1 MSRTQT
7 WRIVITLIMIV
18 AAIYYSWPTVR
29 FWTMP
34 LAEKDQLI
42 KNNPAKM
49 FKMKQEAIR
58 LGRDL
63 QGGMYVVL
71 RVQMERLDESAKK
84 DAVDRALQIIRN
96 RIDQFGVTEPMIQ
109 KQGNDRVVVELPGFT
124 DTERAQKLIGE
135 TAQLQ
140 FKLLETSENSSLLLN
155 KIDKVLKELGISV
168 ESVTPESEDETAALQ
183 DSASADSAVATDS
196 SEAEVDVLADLLGE
210 QADSLSM
217 ADMLTEEELESPFS
231 IYLEP
236 IPGVAEPMWLVE
248 DEYVLNLKA
257 ILDRPEIKKIIPN
270 DVEFSWGTRTQ
281 IEKGRM
287 LARLY
292 LLKSR
297 VQMSGE
303 YLTDASPQTDQFG
316 SPHVA
321 FRLTREG
328 GRIFSRV
335 TGPNIGKP
343 LAIVLDGKVESAP
356 NIQDRI
362 RDQGRIT
369 LGGGATFEEARDL
382 SIVLKAGALPAPVE
396 IIESSVVGPSLGK
409 DSISKG
415 LTSSYIALILVLLFI
430 GIYYRLSGVIA
441 DIALVFNLFF
451 LLAAMAALRAT
462 LTMPGIAGIIL
473 TIGISVDS
481 NVLIFERVR
490 EEMLTG
496 KTIRAAID
504 AGYDRALLTIID
516 SHVTTLITAAVL
528 FIFGS
533 GPVKGF
539 AVSLFLGVSISLY
552 TALVI
557 TKAIFDIR
565 KGYKTLSI

>member
-7 WRIVITLIMIV
+7 WRIAITLLLVVI
-18 AAIYYSWPTVR
+18 AIYFSWPTIK
-29 FWTMP
+29 FWSMSQG
-34 LAEKDQLI
+34 ERDQLGAS
-42 KNNPAKM
+42 NPAKL
-49 FKMKQEAIR
+49 FAMKQEAIR

-71 RVQMERLDESAKK
+71 RVKMEQLDEKSRKG
-84 DAVDRALQIIRN
+84 AVDRALQIIRN
-96 RIDQFGVTEPMIQ
+96 RIDQFGVTEPTIQ
-109 KQGNDRVVVELPGFT
+109 TQGDDRIVVELPGFT
-124 DTERAQKLIGE
+124 DTDRAQKLIGE

-140 FKLLETSENSSLLLN
+140 FKLLETYENATLLLG
-155 KIDKVLKELGISV
+155 KIDKLMGEMGITV
-168 ESVTPESEDETAALQ
+168 ESVTPTGDVSSTPGAAETAPAG
-183 DSASADSAVATDS
+183 DTS
-196 SEAEVDVLADLLGE
+196 SVDVLADLTGKKTDLLTDTLATQE
-210 QADSLSM
+210 EMEMAFSM
-217 ADMLTEEELESPFS
+217 
-231 IYLEP
+231 YLENIGNNAP
-236 IPGVAEPMWLVE
+236 EWMVE
-248 DEYVLNLKA
+248 NDVVPNLKA
-257 ILDRPEIKKIIPN
+257 ILDKPEFKRLIPP
-270 DVEFSWGTRTQ
+270 DVEFAWGTRSD
-281 IEKGRM
+281 INKGRM
-287 LARLY
+287 MTPLY

-303 YLTDASPQTDQFG
+303 YLTDANPQTDQFG
-316 SPHVA
+316 KPIVS
-321 FRLTREG
+321 FQLTNEG

-362 RDQGRIT
+362 RDRGQISMGA
-369 LGGGATFEEARDL
+369 GATFTEAKDL

-396 IIESSVVGPSLGK
+396 IIESSVVGPSMGA
-409 DSISKG
+409 DSINKG
-415 LTSSYIALILVLLFI
+415 LTSSFVALLLVIIFI

-441 DIALVFNLFF
+441 DIALIFNLFF
-451 LLAAMAALRAT
+451 LLAGMAAMRAT

-473 TIGISVDS
+473 TMGISVDS
-481 NVLIFERVR
+481 NVLIFERIR
-490 EEMLTG
+490 EEMATG
-496 KTIRAAID
+496 KTIRASID

-516 SHVTTLITAAVL
+516 SHVTTLITAAIL

-539 AVSLFLGVSISLY
+539 AVSLFLGVLISLY

>member
-7 WRIVITLIMIV
+7 WRIAITLLLVVI
-18 AAIYYSWPTVR
+18 AIYFSWPTIK
-29 FWTMP
+29 FWSMSQG
-34 LAEKDQLI
+34 ERDQLGAS
-42 KNNPAKM
+42 NPAKL
-49 FKMKQEAIR
+49 FAMKQEAIR

-71 RVQMERLDESAKK
+71 RVKMEQLDEKSRKG
-84 DAVDRALQIIRN
+84 AVDRALQIIRN
-96 RIDQFGVTEPMIQ
+96 RIDQFGVTEPTIQ
-109 KQGNDRVVVELPGFT
+109 TQGDDRIVVELPGFT
-124 DTERAQKLIGE
+124 DTDRAQKLSGE

-140 FKLLETSENSSLLLN
+140 FMLLETYENATLLLG
-155 KIDKVLKELGISV
+155 KIDKLMGEMGITV
-168 ESVTPESEDETAALQ
+168 ESVTPTGDVSSTPGAAETAPAG
-183 DSASADSAVATDS
+183 DTS
-196 SEAEVDVLADLLGE
+196 SVDVLADLTGKKTDLLTDTLATQE
-210 QADSLSM
+210 EMEMAFSM
-217 ADMLTEEELESPFS
+217 
-231 IYLEP
+231 YLENIGNNAP
-236 IPGVAEPMWLVE
+236 EWMVE
-248 DEYVLNLKA
+248 NDVVPNLKA
-257 ILDRPEIKKIIPN
+257 ILDKPEFKRLIPP
-270 DVEFSWGTRTQ
+270 DVEFAWGTRSD
-281 IEKGRM
+281 INKGRM
-287 LARLY
+287 MTPLY

-303 YLTDASPQTDQFG
+303 YLTDANPQTDQFG
-316 SPHVA
+316 KPIVS
-321 FRLTREG
+321 FQLTNEG

-362 RDQGRIT
+362 RDRGQISMGA
-369 LGGGATFEEARDL
+369 GATFTEAKDL

-396 IIESSVVGPSLGK
+396 IIESSVVGPSMGA
-409 DSISKG
+409 DSINKG
-415 LTSSYIALILVLLFI
+415 LTSSFVALLLVIIFI

-441 DIALVFNLFF
+441 DIALIFNLFF
-451 LLAAMAALRAT
+451 LLAGMAAMRAT

-473 TIGISVDS
+473 TMGISVDS
-481 NVLIFERVR
+481 NVLIFERIR
-490 EEMLTG
+490 EEMATG
-496 KTIRAAID
+496 KTIRASID

-516 SHVTTLITAAVL
+516 SHVTTLITAAIL

-539 AVSLFLGVSISLY
+539 AVSLFLGVLISLY

>member
-18 AAIYYSWPTVR
+18 AAIYYSWPTVK

-34 LAEKDQLI
+34 QAEKEQLA

-49 FKMKQEAIR
+49 FKMKQDAIR

-109 KQGNDRVVVELPGFT
+109 KQGNDRVVIELPGFT

-140 FKLLETSENSSLLLN
+140 FKLLETPENASLLLN
-155 KIDKVLKELGISV
+155 KIDKALEELGISV
-168 ESVTPESEDETAALQ
+168 ENVTPEAEEETAAL
-183 DSASADSAVATDS
+183 SDSAVAADS
-196 SEAEVDVLADLLGE
+196 AEAEVDVLADLLGE

-236 IPGVAEPMWLVE
+236 IPGVAEPMWMVE

-281 IEKGRM
+281 IEKGRRM
-287 LARLY
+287 ARLY

-321 FRLTREG
+321 FQLTREG

-369 LGGGATFEEARDL
+369 LGGGATFNEARDL

-396 IIESSVVGPSLGK
+396 IIESSVIGPSLGR

-415 LTSSYIALILVLLFI
+415 LTSSYIALILVLVFI

-481 NVLIFERVR
+481 NVLIFERIR

-504 AGYDRALLTIID
+504 AGYARALLTIID

-539 AVSLFLGVSISLY
+539 AVALFLGVSISLY

>member
-7 WRIVITLIMIV
+7 WRVVITLIMIV

-29 FWTMP
+29 FWMTSG
-34 LAEKDQLI
+34 AEKDQLA
-42 KNNPAKM
+42 KNNPAKL
-49 FKMKQEAIR
+49 FRMKQEAIR

-71 RVQMERLDESAKK
+71 RVQMERLDENARK

-96 RIDQFGVTEPMIQ
+96 RIDEFGVTEPMIQ
-109 KQGNDRVVVELPGFT
+109 KQGNDRVVIELPGFT

-140 FKLLETSENSSLLLN
+140 FKLLETPENASLLLN
-155 KIDKVLKELGISV
+155 KIDKALEELGISV
-168 ESVTPESEDETAALQ
+168 ESVTPKAEEETAALQ
-183 DSASADSAVATDS
+183 DSTVTDSIVAADSAK
-196 SEAEVDVLADLLGE
+196 AEVNVLADLLGE
-210 QADSLSM
+210 QADSLGE
-217 ADMLTEEELESPFS
+217 ADILTEEELESPFS

-236 IPGVAEPMWLVE
+236 IPGMAEPMWMVE
-248 DEYVLNLKA
+248 NEYVLNLKA
-257 ILDRPEIKKIIPN
+257 ILDRPEIKKIIPS
-270 DVEFSWGTRTQ
+270 DVEFSWGTRAQ
-281 IEKGRM
+281 SEKGRIM
-287 LARLY
+287 TQLY

-321 FRLTREG
+321 FQLTREG

-369 LGGGATFEEARDL
+369 LGRGATFEEARDL

-415 LTSSYIALILVLLFI
+415 LTSSYIALILVLVFI

-481 NVLIFERVR
+481 NVLIFERIR
-490 EEMLTG
+490 EEMFTG
-496 KTIRAAID
+496 KTVRAAID

-516 SHVTTLITAAVL
+516 SHVTTLITAAIL
-528 FIFGS
+528 FMLGS

-557 TKAIFDIR
+557 TKVIFDIR
-565 KGYKTLSI
+565 KGYRTLSI

>member
-7 WRIVITLIMIV
+7 WRIAITLLLV
-18 AAIYYSWPTVR
+18 VVAIYFSWPTIKYWSMSQGER
-29 FWTMP
+29 
-34 LAEKDQLI
+34 DQLGAS
-42 KNNPAKM
+42 NPAKL
-49 FKMKQEAIR
+49 FAMKQEAIR

-71 RVQMERLDESAKK
+71 RVKMEQLDEKSRKG
-84 DAVDRALQIIRN
+84 AVDRALQIIRN
-96 RIDQFGVTEPMIQ
+96 RIDQFGVTEPTIQ
-109 KQGNDRVVVELPGFT
+109 TQGDDRIVVELPGFT
-124 DTERAQKLIGE
+124 DTDRAQKLIGE

-140 FKLLETSENSSLLLN
+140 FKLLETYENASLLLG
-155 KIDKVLKELGISV
+155 KIDKLMGEMGITV
-168 ESVTPESEDETAALQ
+168 ESVTPTGDVSSTPGATTESAPAGDT
-183 DSASADSAVATDS
+183 S
-196 SEAEVDVLADLLGE
+196 SVDVLADLTGKKTDLLTDTMATQE
-210 QADSLSM
+210 EMEMAFSM
-217 ADMLTEEELESPFS
+217 
-231 IYLEP
+231 YLENIGNNAP
-236 IPGVAEPMWLVE
+236 EWMVE
-248 DEYVLNLKA
+248 NDVVPNLKA
-257 ILDRPEIKKIIPN
+257 ILDKPEFKRLIPP
-270 DVEFSWGTRTQ
+270 DVEFAWGTRSD
-281 IEKGRM
+281 INKGRM
-287 LARLY
+287 MTPLY

-303 YLTDASPQTDQFG
+303 YLTDANPQTDQFG
-316 SPHVA
+316 KPIVS
-321 FRLTREG
+321 FQLTNEG

-362 RDQGRIT
+362 RDRGQISMGA
-369 LGGGATFEEARDL
+369 GATFTEAKDL

-396 IIESSVVGPSLGK
+396 IIESSVVGPSMGA
-409 DSISKG
+409 DSINKG
-415 LTSSYIALILVLLFI
+415 LTSSFVALLLVIIFI

-441 DIALVFNLFF
+441 DIALIFNLFF
-451 LLAAMAALRAT
+451 LLAAMAAMRAT

-473 TIGISVDS
+473 TMGISVDS
-481 NVLIFERVR
+481 NVLIFERIR
-490 EEMLTG
+490 EEMATG
-496 KTIRAAID
+496 KTIRASID

-516 SHVTTLITAAVL
+516 SHVTTLITAAIL

-539 AVSLFLGVSISLY
+539 AVSLFLGVLISLY

>member
-7 WRIVITLIMIV
+7 WRIAITLLLV
-18 AAIYYSWPTVR
+18 VVAIYFSWPTIKYWSMSQGER
-29 FWTMP
+29 
-34 LAEKDQLI
+34 DQLGAS
-42 KNNPAKM
+42 NPAKL
-49 FKMKQEAIR
+49 FAMKQEAIR

-71 RVQMERLDESAKK
+71 RVKMEQLDEKSRKG
-84 DAVDRALQIIRN
+84 AVDRALQIIRN
-96 RIDQFGVTEPMIQ
+96 RIDQFGVTEPTIQ
-109 KQGNDRVVVELPGFT
+109 TQGDDRIVVELPGFT
-124 DTERAQKLIGE
+124 DTDRAQKLIGE

-140 FKLLETSENSSLLLN
+140 FKLLETYENASLLLG
-155 KIDKVLKELGISV
+155 KIDKLMGEMGITV
-168 ESVTPESEDETAALQ
+168 ESVTPTGDVSSTPGATTESAP
-183 DSASADSAVATDS
+183 ASDTS
-196 SEAEVDVLADLLGE
+196 SVDVLADLTGKKTDLLTDTMATQE
-210 QADSLSM
+210 EMEMAFSM
-217 ADMLTEEELESPFS
+217 
-231 IYLEP
+231 YLENIGNNAP
-236 IPGVAEPMWLVE
+236 EWMVE
-248 DEYVLNLKA
+248 NDVVPNLKA
-257 ILDRPEIKKIIPN
+257 ILDKPEFKRLIPP
-270 DVEFSWGTRTQ
+270 DVEFAWGTRTD
-281 IEKGRM
+281 INKGRM
-287 LARLY
+287 MTPLY

-303 YLTDASPQTDQFG
+303 YLTDANPQTDQFG
-316 SPHVA
+316 KPIVS
-321 FRLTREG
+321 FQLTNEG

-362 RDQGRIT
+362 RDRGQISMGA
-369 LGGGATFEEARDL
+369 GATFTEAKDL

-396 IIESSVVGPSLGK
+396 IIESSVVGPSMGA
-409 DSISKG
+409 DSINKG
-415 LTSSYIALILVLLFI
+415 LTSSFVALLLVIIFI

-441 DIALVFNLFF
+441 DIALIFNLFF
-451 LLAAMAALRAT
+451 LLAAMAAMRAT

-473 TIGISVDS
+473 TMGISVDS
-481 NVLIFERVR
+481 NVLIFERIR
-490 EEMLTG
+490 EEMATG
-496 KTIRAAID
+496 KTIRASID

-516 SHVTTLITAAVL
+516 SHVTTLITAAIL

-539 AVSLFLGVSISLY
+539 AVSLFLGVLISLY

>member
-7 WRIVITLIMIV
+7 WRIAITLLLVII
-18 AAIYYSWPTVR
+18 AIYFSWPTIK
-29 FWTMP
+29 FWSMSQG
-34 LAEKDQLI
+34 ERDQLGAS
-42 KNNPAKM
+42 NPAKL
-49 FKMKQEAIR
+49 FAMKQEAIR

-71 RVQMERLDESAKK
+71 RVKMEQLDEKSRKG
-84 DAVDRALQIIRN
+84 AVDRALQIIRN
-96 RIDQFGVTEPMIQ
+96 RIDQFGVTEPTIQ
-109 KQGNDRVVVELPGFT
+109 TQGDDRIVVELPGFT
-124 DTERAQKLIGE
+124 DTDRAQKLIGE

-140 FKLLETSENSSLLLN
+140 FKLLETYENATLLLG
-155 KIDKVLKELGISV
+155 KIDKLMSEMGISV
-168 ESVTPESEDETAALQ
+168 ESVTPTSDTTGTSGATA
-183 DSASADSAVATDS
+183 DKTSPGDTS
-196 SEAEVDVLADLLGE
+196 SVDVLADLTGRKTDL
-210 QADSLSM
+210 
-217 ADMLTEEELESPFS
+217 LTDTLATREEMEMPFS
-231 IYLEP
+231 MYLENIGNNAP
-236 IPGVAEPMWLVE
+236 EWMVE
-248 DEYVLNLKA
+248 NDVVPNLKA
-257 ILDRPEIKKIIPN
+257 ILDKPEFKRLIPP
-270 DVEFSWGTRTQ
+270 DVEFAWGTRSQ
-281 IEKGRM
+281 INKGRM
-287 LARLY
+287 MTPLY

-303 YLTDASPQTDQFG
+303 YLTDANPQTDNFG
-316 SPHVA
+316 KPIVS
-321 FRLTREG
+321 FQLTNEG

-362 RDQGRIT
+362 RDRGQIT
-369 LGGGATFEEARDL
+369 MGAGASFTEAKDL

-396 IIESSVVGPSLGK
+396 IIESSVVGPSMGA
-409 DSISKG
+409 DSINKG
-415 LTSSYIALILVLLFI
+415 LTSSFVALLLVIVFI
-430 GIYYRLSGVIA
+430 GVYYRLSGVIA
-441 DIALVFNLFF
+441 DIALIFNLFF
-451 LLAAMAALRAT
+451 LLAGMAAMRAT

-473 TIGISVDS
+473 TMGISVDS
-481 NVLIFERVR
+481 NVLIFERIR
-490 EEMLTG
+490 EEMATG
-496 KTIRAAID
+496 KTVRASID

-516 SHVTTLITAAVL
+516 SHVTTLITAAIL

-539 AVSLFLGVSISLY
+539 AVSLFLGVLISLY

>member
-7 WRIVITLIMIV
+7 WRISITLLLVIL
-18 AAIYYSWPTVR
+18 AIYFSWPTVKY
-29 FWTMP
+29 WSMSQG
-34 LAEKDQLI
+34 EKDQLGAS
-42 KNNPAKM
+42 NPAQL
-49 FKMKQEAIR
+49 FTMKQEAIR

-71 RVQMERLDESAKK
+71 RVKMEQLDEKSRKG
-84 DAVDRALQIIRN
+84 AVDRALQIIRN
-96 RIDQFGVTEPMIQ
+96 RIDQFGVTEPTIQ
-109 KQGNDRVVVELPGFT
+109 TQGDDRIVVELPGFT
-124 DTERAQKLIGE
+124 DTDRAQKLIGE

-140 FKLLETSENSSLLLN
+140 FKLLETYENANLLLG
-155 KIDKVLKELGISV
+155 KIDKLMGEIGITV
-168 ESVTPESEDETAALQ
+168 ESVTPTGGVSSTPGAASETNPAGDT
-183 DSASADSAVATDS
+183 S
-196 SEAEVDVLADLLGE
+196 SVDVLADLTGKKTDLLTDTTATKEE
-210 QADSLSM
+210 QEM
-217 ADMLTEEELESPFS
+217 PFS
-231 IYLEP
+231 MYLENFGNNSP
-236 IPGVAEPMWLVE
+236 EWMVE
-248 DEYVLNLKA
+248 NEVVPNLKA
-257 ILDRPEIKKIIPN
+257 ILDKPEFKRLIPP
-270 DVEFSWGTRTQ
+270 DVEFAWGTRSQ
-281 IEKGRM
+281 INKGRM
-287 LARLY
+287 MTALY

-303 YLTDASPQTDQFG
+303 YLTDANPQTDQFG
-316 SPHVA
+316 KPIVS
-321 FRLTREG
+321 FQLTNEG

-362 RDQGRIT
+362 RDRGQISMGS
-369 LGGGATFEEARDL
+369 GATFTEAKDL

-396 IIESSVVGPSLGK
+396 IIESSVVGPSMGA
-409 DSISKG
+409 DSINKG
-415 LTSSYIALILVLLFI
+415 LTSSFVALLLVIVFI

-441 DIALVFNLFF
+441 DVAMIFNLFF
-451 LLAAMAALRAT
+451 LLAAMAAMRAT

-473 TIGISVDS
+473 TMGISVDS
-481 NVLIFERVR
+481 NVLIFERIR
-490 EEMLTG
+490 EEMATG
-496 KTIRAAID
+496 KTIRASID

-516 SHVTTLITAAVL
+516 SHVTTLITAAIL

-539 AVSLFLGVSISLY
+539 AVSLFLGVLISLY
-552 TALVI
+552 TALII

>member
-7 WRIVITLIMIV
+7 WRIVITLLLVI
-18 AAIYYSWPTVR
+18 AAIYYSWPTIR
-29 FWTMP
+29 FWTLPQEDKDRM
-34 LAEKDQLI
+34 AETNPGQL
-42 KNNPAKM
+42 
-49 FKMKQEAIR
+49 FDMKQEAIR

-71 RVQMERLDESAKK
+71 RVQMEQLDEASRK
-84 DAVDRALQIIRN
+84 DAVERALQIIRN
-96 RIDQFGVTEPMIQ
+96 RIDQFGVNEPVIQ
-109 KQGNDRVVVELPGFT
+109 QQGNDRIVVELPGFT
-124 DTERAQKLIGE
+124 DTDRAQKLIGE

-140 FKLLETSENSSLLLN
+140 FKLLESAENAELLLS
-155 KIDKVLKELGISV
+155 KIDQHMKASGITVEGNILGDTPLETSDSDM
-168 ESVTPESEDETAALQ
+168 ESLSG
-183 DSASADSAVATDS
+183 TDS
-196 SEAEVDVLADLLGE
+196 SEVDVLADLLGDDASE
-210 QADSLSM
+210 TETIAD
-217 ADMLTEEELESPFS
+217 DLTAEELDAPLS

-236 IPGVAEPMWLVE
+236 TPGIAYPAYMVE
-248 DEYVLNLKA
+248 SEFVPNIKA
-257 ILDRPEIKKIIPN
+257 ILELPEISQLIPN
-270 DVEFSWGTRTQ
+270 DVQFAWGTRT
-281 IEKGRM
+281 ELNRGRSITP
-287 LARLY
+287 LY

-303 YLTDASPQTDQFG
+303 YLTDALPQLDQFG
-316 SPHVA
+316 KPTVN
-321 FRLTREG
+321 FQLTREG

-343 LAIVLDGKVESAP
+343 LAIVLDGRVESAP

-362 RDQGRIT
+362 RDRGQIT
-369 LGGGATFEEARDL
+369 MGSGATYEEARDL

-396 IIESSVVGPSLGK
+396 IIESSVVGPSMGA
-409 DSISKG
+409 DSIQRG
-415 LTSSYIALILVLLFI
+415 LTSSWIALILVLIFI

-441 DIALVFNLFF
+441 DVALIFNLFF
-451 LLAAMAALRAT
+451 LLAAMAAMRAT

-481 NVLIFERVR
+481 NVLIFERIR
-490 EEMLTG
+490 EELLTG
-496 KTIRAAID
+496 KTIRASID
-504 AGYDRALLTIID
+504 AGYARALLTIID
-516 SHVTTLITAAVL
+516 SHVTTLITAAIL

-539 AVSLFLGVSISLY
+539 AVTLFLGVSISLY

-565 KGYKTLSI
+565 KGYKSLSI